1 MIAALAMRPSLRNAP
16 LDSDQRSVRYR
27 TDSAGSSRSL
37 GDIGHAGSFREFAA

>member
-1 MIAALAMRPSLRNAP
+1 MPTQGGTEYTAAATIYG
-16 LDSDQRSVRYR
+16 SVRYR